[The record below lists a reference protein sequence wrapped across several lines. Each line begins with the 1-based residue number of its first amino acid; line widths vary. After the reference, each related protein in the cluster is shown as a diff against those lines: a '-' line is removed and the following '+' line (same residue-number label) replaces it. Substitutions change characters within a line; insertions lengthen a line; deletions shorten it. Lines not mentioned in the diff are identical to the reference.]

1 MKNLGHLRLAEL
13 RLHAEEE
20 WADAEPSW
28 RLMRLHAG
36 AAYWLGAGRSRPI
49 AEGEVWVV
57 APRAKALVRASVL
70 NEVVCHGFAL
80 DPNLLYGFFTLAEQ
94 HCFQDADSA
103 IGEVRF
109 FPSTDPAARRFAE
122 LVRSWPQAQGMGHR
136 AELLGIIA
144 TAFQDILVEPSVPKP
159 RLTAAA
165 NRFQELI
172 AQLPASELMNY
183 TVQQLAELCRCSPRQ
198 FSRLFKARFGT
209 SARVR
214 QRELRLLRAREL
226 LSTSKEEVRQVALGC
241 GYRNLSLF
249 NSLFRRRFG
258 LTPTEWRKQSNSKGI
273 THSLEAEGGR
283 K

>member
-1 MKNLGHLRLAEL
+1 
-13 RLHAEEE
+13 
-20 WADAEPSW
+20 
-28 RLMRLHAG
+28 MRLHAG

-57 APRAKALVRASVL
+57 APGSKALVRASVL

-94 HCFQDADSA
+94 YCFQRAVSTM
-103 IGEVRF
+103 GEVRF
-109 FPSTDPAARRFAE
+109 FPSTDATARRFAE
-122 LVRSWPQAQGMGHR
+122 LVASWPDAQSLAHR
-136 AELLGIIA
+136 VGLLGIIA
-144 TAFQDILVEPSVPKP
+144 AAFQDILVEPSVAKP

-172 AQLPASELMNY
+172 VQLPASELMNY
-183 TVQQLAELCRCSPRQ
+183 TVHQLAELCRCSPRQ

-214 QRELRLLRAREL
+214 QTELRLLRAREL
-226 LSTSKEEVRQVALGC
+226 LSTSKEEVRRVALGC

-258 LTPTEWRKQSNSKGI
+258 LTPTDWREQSNSKGVA
-273 THSLEAEGGR
+273 HSSEAEEER